1 MIVGYGRVGSVIG
14 DGLRER
20 GQRFV
25 VIEENQDIIES
36 LEAEGVSVV
45 PGPRRPVDLMAQAR
59 IKEATSVFVA
69 LPISFE
75 AGQYVEVARAA
86 NPEIFIVARAHSDA
100 EVDYLQRM
108 GANVTIM
115 GEREIGRAMVEHA
128 LTQRKTARPA

>member
-1 MIVGYGRVGSVIG
+1 M
-14 DGLRER
+14 
-20 GQRFV
+20 
-25 VIEENQDIIES
+25 
-36 LEAEGVSVV
+36 